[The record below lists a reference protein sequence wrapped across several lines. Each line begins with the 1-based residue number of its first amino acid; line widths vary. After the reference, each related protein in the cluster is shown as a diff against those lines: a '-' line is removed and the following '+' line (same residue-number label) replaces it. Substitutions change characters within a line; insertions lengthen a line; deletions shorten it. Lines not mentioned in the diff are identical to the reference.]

1 MPTNSHYK
9 ARLKIGVILLSL
21 SLLIFMVKKTLLLAG
36 TMHDN
41 PWCTFAISL
50 LTVVGSILLLPFEWI
65 PIFFFDN
72 EDYKPNVK
80 LEDLIAKIR
89 FRAVLFNNLSIL
101 IFVCS
106 IGVIIVGFYLLSVT
120 HPGAVNQSFFTNDLL
135 IKLGLVTLLIF
146 LVGILFRA
154 FKYLLR
160 VAAFYN
166 GRADGLEISRLIK
179 DENLKDMMTTMSPDS
194 FDISDLPESSMIQSL
209 GGLVKGK

>member
-21 SLLIFMVKKTLLLAG
+21 SLLIFMVKKTLLAG
-36 TMHDN
+36 TTHDN

-50 LTVVGSILLLPFEWI
+50 LTIVGSILLLPFEWI

-72 EDYKPNVK
+72 EDYKPNVE
-80 LEDLIAKIR
+80 LRDLIAKIR

-106 IGVIIVGFYLLSVT
+106 ISVIIVGFYLLSVP
-120 HPGAVNQSFFTNDLL
+120 HPAAANQGFSTNDLL

-166 GRADGLEISRLIK
+166 GRADGLEISQLMK
-179 DENLKDMMTTMSPDS
+179 DANPKDMMTTMSPDS
-194 FDISDLPESSMIQSL
+194 FDISDLPESSILQSL
-209 GGLVKGK
+209 SGLVKGK

>member
-1 MPTNSHYK
+1 
-9 ARLKIGVILLSL
+9 
-21 SLLIFMVKKTLLLAG
+21 
-36 TMHDN
+36 
-41 PWCTFAISL
+41 
-50 LTVVGSILLLPFEWI
+50 
-65 PIFFFDN
+65 
-72 EDYKPNVK
+72 
-80 LEDLIAKIR
+80 
-89 FRAVLFNNLSIL
+89 
-101 IFVCS
+101 
-106 IGVIIVGFYLLSVT
+106 
-120 HPGAVNQSFFTNDLL
+120 
-135 IKLGLVTLLIF
+135 VTLLIF